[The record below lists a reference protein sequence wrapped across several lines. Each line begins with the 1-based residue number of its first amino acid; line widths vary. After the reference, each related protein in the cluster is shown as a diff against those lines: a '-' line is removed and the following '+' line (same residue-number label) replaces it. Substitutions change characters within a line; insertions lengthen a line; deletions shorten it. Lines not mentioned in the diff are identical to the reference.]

1 MTSGYLKFL
10 NERLAFFPVLSS
22 PAIALQVFLF
32 VCLKENEPKAVL
44 GFCIF
49 HLIICTS
56 SIISLQWHQ
65 TSAALLEPS
74 HTERTDSLPPVL
86 SKEFFLS
93 FHWELCRK
101 HSRTFLYSAETF
113 NYKFLVGFQLVYCI
127 TQWQSK
133 NLVSLRPPT
142 YAKSLGALK
151 LTLYVCP

>member
-1 MTSGYLKFL
+1 MSL
-10 NERLAFFPVLSS
+10 RL
-22 PAIALQVFLF
+22 
-32 VCLKENEPKAVL
+32 CLVSAY
-44 GFCIF
+44 FIWSC
-49 HLIICTS
+49 CTS
-56 SIISLQWHQ
+56 SIILLQWHQ

-74 HTERTDSLPPVL
+74 HTERTDSLPSVL

-133 NLVSLRPPT
+133 NLVSLRPPA
-142 YAKSLGALK
+142 YAKSLWALK
-151 LTLYVCP
+151 LTLYVCPSRSAPSLTLRYVHSQSCLCKPLALTPSAALLSVPH